1 MLDLNYRAKIVNKRV
16 FDKLGN
22 EYQASFLVVFKNGRF
37 FWKVINLV
45 PVVSSFR
52 SESKICLENSKDN
65 REQSS
70 DIFKKVF
77 ERVSPY
83 FQNQFFTSQM
93 TRAPSF

>member
-1 MLDLNYRAKIVNKRV
+1 MLDLNYRAKIVEKRI
-16 FDKLGN
+16 FDKSGN

-45 PVVSSFR
+45 PIVSSFR
-52 SESKICLENSKDN
+52 QEEKIFIAHSNENKKESE
-65 REQSS
+65 

>member
-1 MLDLNYRAKIVNKRV
+1 MLDLNYRAKIVEKRI
-16 FDKLGN
+16 FDKSGN

-45 PVVSSFR
+45 PVVASFR
-52 SESKICLENSKDN
+52 KEEKIFIAHSKENK
-65 REQSS
+65 EASS